1 MSIYEPQ
8 SGSDFGQRLVGNTE
22 YFGQATKQ
30 VPRLRTE
37 LVKEARLPGPLLIQ
51 NRPNHVIINNSGSY
65 AFLYTTTGS
74 VGGTSNYDRAETA
87 KLEVWVTG
95 SYRIH
100 DSAATAT
107 SHLPIKLDINPVAWR
122 QTDGTLNG
130 TIGDIT
136 FVFNQRS
143 IQRKA

>member
-37 LVKEARLPGPLLIQ
+37 LIKEARITSSLIIQ
-51 NRPNHVIINNSGSY
+51 SRPSYVMINNSGSY

-74 VGGTSNYDRAETA
+74 IGGTSHYNADDSTSGNET
-87 KLEVWVTG
+87 WITG
-95 SYRIH
+95 SVSNHVGGNY
-100 DSAATAT
+100 
-107 SHLPIKLDINPVAWR
+107 PYKLDINPVAWR
-122 QTDGTLNG
+122 QCDGTITGNV
-130 TIGDIT
+130 GDIT
-136 FVFNQRS
+136 FVFNARS
-143 IQRKA
+143 IQRTR